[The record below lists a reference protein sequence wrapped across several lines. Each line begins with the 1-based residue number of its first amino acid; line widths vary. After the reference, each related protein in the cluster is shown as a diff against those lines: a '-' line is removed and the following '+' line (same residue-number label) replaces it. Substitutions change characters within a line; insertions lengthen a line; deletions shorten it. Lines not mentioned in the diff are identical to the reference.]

1 MTEPAIPLRALVF
14 DFDGLILDTETPEFS
29 AWQDMFAQHGA
40 RLVAADWAHVI
51 GSTDHGWDAAA
62 EIARLTGQPVDRDE
76 LKARWRVR
84 HTEMLAKETVRP
96 GVVELIEL
104 AKARGLGL
112 AVASSSKREW
122 VQGHLER
129 LGLYAA
135 FDAVATG
142 DEVEL
147 TKPDPA
153 LYTLAVER
161 LGVPA
166 RSALALE
173 DSPNGIRAAHAA
185 GLRCVAVPNDVS
197 RHLDV
202 SAADLVLSS
211 LADLDLDA
219 LPAAKPRV

>member
-1 MTEPAIPLRALVF
+1 MF
-14 DFDGLILDTETPEFS
+14 DFDGLILDTETPEFG
-29 AWQDMFAQHGA
+29 AWQDVFGQHGVS
-40 RLVAADWAHVI
+40 LVAADWAHVI
-51 GSTDHGWDAAA
+51 GSTDHGWDGAN
-62 EIARLTGQPVDRDE
+62 EIARATGRVVDRDE
-76 LKARWRVR
+76 VKARWRVR
-84 HTEMLAKETVRP
+84 HAEMLAQEVVRP
-96 GVVELIEL
+96 GVAELVEL

-112 AVASSSKREW
+112 AIASSSPRAW

-142 DEVEL
+142 DEVER

-153 LYTLAVER
+153 LYTLAVRR

-166 RSALALE
+166 ASAVALE

-202 SAADLVLSS
+202 SAADLVLDS
-211 LADLDLDA
+211 LAELDLDA
-219 LPAAKPRV
+219 LPAARSGR